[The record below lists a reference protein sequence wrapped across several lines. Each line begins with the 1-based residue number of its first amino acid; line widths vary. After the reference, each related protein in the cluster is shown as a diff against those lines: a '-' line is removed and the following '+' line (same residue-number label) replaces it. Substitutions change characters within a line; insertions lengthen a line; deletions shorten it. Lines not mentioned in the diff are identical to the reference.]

1 MNTYFL
7 RSASAFNE
15 LSINDQCNILNNL
28 QEAHDKGN
36 YVSIRGEDV
45 EDCEEVYATLYGC
58 YQLTPDE
65 VYSYYDNGGQWS
77 YLSPA
82 PLYREFTGIDL

>member
-15 LSINDQCNILNNL
+15 LGINNQSIILDNL
-28 QEAHDKGN
+28 REAYDKGN

-45 EDCEEVYATLYGC
+45 EDMEEVYATLYGC
-58 YQLTPDE
+58 YQITSDE
-65 VYSYYDNGGQWS
+65 LSDYYENGGLWT
-77 YLSPA
+77 YLEPA
-82 PLYREFTGIDL
+82 PLYKEFTGREL

>member
-15 LSINDQCNILNNL
+15 LSINDQCNIINNL
-28 QEAHDKGN
+28 QEAYDRGN
-36 YVSIRGEDV
+36 YISIRGEDM
-45 EDCEEVYATLYGC
+45 EDYEKVYATLYGC

-65 VYSYYDNGGQWS
+65 LSDYYTNGGEWT
-77 YLSPA
+77 YLEPA
-82 PLYREFTGIDL
+82 PLYKEFTGRDL

>member
-15 LSINDQCNILNNL
+15 LGINNQSIILDNL
-28 QEAHDKGN
+28 REAYDKGN

-45 EDCEEVYATLYGC
+45 EDMEEVYATLYGC
-58 YQLTPDE
+58 YQITSDE
-65 VYSYYDNGGQWS
+65 LSDYYENGGLWT
-77 YLSPA
+77 YLDPA
-82 PLYREFTGIDL
+82 PLYKEFTGREL